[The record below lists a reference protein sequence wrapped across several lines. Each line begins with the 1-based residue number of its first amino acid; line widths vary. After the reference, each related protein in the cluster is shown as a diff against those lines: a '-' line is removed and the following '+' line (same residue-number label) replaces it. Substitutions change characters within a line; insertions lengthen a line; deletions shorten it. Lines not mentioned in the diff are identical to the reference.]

1 MSFRARIERID
12 ADYFIPRPADEP
24 DLDSFHA
31 FTRFMQDLTAGGSL
45 VFSSSVAG
53 YLFFRSGQ
61 ILNLDLKWMTFI
73 LLGAFFVGMVGV
85 FESISLAY
93 PYYSIN
99 QRLTHGSARWASI
112 ADLKAKGL
120 AHRSS
125 DPLPYGAV
133 RIGRLSSAL
142 SPRSYDLILGLKQLL
157 THTGIFGPSDSGK
170 SATFYMNMLRDWS
183 QYGSALVMDVKGE
196 LYAHTAR
203 YYDHVHRFDLENPAL
218 SDLWNPLPRCLQNGE
233 LAHSIAS
240 IIVGYEPENM
250 KVNDSTHY
258 WISGETA
265 LMKALCLHLPTIA
278 VNPTLPMI
286 KEYLSR
292 YDLKK
297 LGDEMRGSA
306 DEEAQI
312 EWGNF
317 TKVDAEKTQ
326 GGVITGL
333 NNKLAPLR
341 SPNAMRIL
349 KSASDQELARGVREI
364 NLADLRKPRTAIY
377 IVMSESQASEYRIL
391 LELLFGLAAIEMQA
405 STQKDAT
412 PVLMALDEAGNI
424 SPPKLQDKLKIGRY
438 RNTPYLLGFQD
449 VSQIKSRFQE
459 HGGKAVLAG
468 MKNQIFLP
476 GIDPETGA
484 YASSMLGATTVLSRT
499 EVDAPGTKNDA
510 ERVSESRRDLR
521 QAPELRRMV
530 KYRQGIAIIDTADPI
545 LFRFLPR
552 GDNGDVA
559 RASQRPLESPQTL
572 AQAVRAMLEVKEAEK
587 QRAEAAR
594 PALEPDAGS
603 AFPEVL
609 TARHSHE
616 PESSNGN
623 HRMEPTVVRQQVRR
637 SDIERDIEQSLE
649 REVTR
654 DTASSAVRDGARD
667 VVRNLAQDELPFEPL
682 TEED

>member
-1 MSFRARIERID
+1 MSFRAKVERID

-31 FTRFMQDLTAGGSL
+31 FTRFMQDVSAASTLL
-45 VFSSSVAG
+45 LSSSVAG

-73 LLGAFFVGMVGV
+73 LLGAFFVALVGV

-120 AHRSS
+120 AHRAGK
-125 DPLPYGAV
+125 PLPFGAV
-133 RIGRLSSAL
+133 RVGRLSSAL
-142 SPRSYDLILGLKQLL
+142 NPRPYDLILGLKQLL

-170 SATFYMNMLRDWS
+170 SATFYMNILRDWS
-183 QYGSALVMDVKGE
+183 QCGSALVMDVKGE

-203 YYDHVHRFDLENPAL
+203 YYDHVYRFDLETPAL

-240 IIVGYEPENM
+240 IVVGFDPENM

-265 LMKALCLHLPTIA
+265 LMKALCLQLPTIA

-286 KEYLSR
+286 KEYLSLN
-292 YDLKK
+292 DLKR
-297 LGDEMRGSA
+297 LGEDMRKS
-306 DEEAQI
+306 DDREARI

-349 KSASDQELARGVREI
+349 KSATPEEVARGVREI
-364 NLADLRKPRTAIY
+364 NLADLRKPGTAIY
-377 IVMSESQASEYRIL
+377 LVMNETQASEYQIL

-405 STQKDAT
+405 STKKDST
-412 PVLMALDEAGNI
+412 PVLMALDEAGNVA
-424 SPPKLQDKLKIGRY
+424 PPKLQDKLKIGRF

-476 GIDPETGA
+476 GIDPDTGA

-499 EVDAPGTKNDA
+499 EVDASGTQNDA
-510 ERVSESRRDLR
+510 ERVSESRRDLK

-545 LFRFLPR
+545 LFRFMAR
-552 GDNGDVA
+552 ADTGDVA
-559 RASQRPLESPQTL
+559 IPPRRA
-572 AQAVRAMLEVKEAEK
+572 
-587 QRAEAAR
+587 
-594 PALEPDAGS
+594 
-603 AFPEVL
+603 L
-609 TARHSHE
+609 T
-616 PESSNGN
+616 
-623 HRMEPTVVRQQVRR
+623 
-637 SDIERDIEQSLE
+637 
-649 REVTR
+649 
-654 DTASSAVRDGARD
+654 
-667 VVRNLAQDELPFEPL
+667 EPL
-682 TEED
+682 TLAEAVDAMSKIKEVEKPQSAIETR

>member
-31 FTRFMQDLTAGGSL
+31 ATRFFKDVSRGGTL
-45 VFSSSVAG
+45 ILSSSIAG

-61 ILNLDLKWMTFI
+61 ILNLDFKWMTFVLI
-73 LLGAFFVGMVGV
+73 GAAMVALIGF
-85 FESISLAY
+85 FESTSLAY

-99 QRLTHGSARWASI
+99 QRLTHGSARWATI
-112 ADLKAKGL
+112 ADLKARRL
-120 AHRSS
+120 AHPSRE
-125 DPLPYGAV
+125 PLPYGSV

-142 SPRSYDLILGLKQLL
+142 SPKKYDLVLGLKQLL

-170 SATFYMNMLRDWS
+170 SATFYMNILRDWS
-183 QYGSALVMDVKGE
+183 NWGSALVMDIKGE
-196 LYAHTAR
+196 LYGHTAR
-203 YYDHVHRFDLENPAL
+203 YYDHVYRLDLENPDL
-218 SDLWNPLPRCLQNGE
+218 SDLWNPLPHCLKNGE

-278 VNPTLPMI
+278 INPTLPMI

-292 YDLKK
+292 NDLKK
-297 LGDEMRGSA
+297 LGEDMRGS
-306 DEEAQI
+306 DDDEAQI
-312 EWGNF
+312 EWCNF
-317 TKVDAEKTQ
+317 IKVDAEKTQ

-349 KSASDQELARGVREI
+349 KTATDEDRARGVREI
-364 NLADLRKPRTAIY
+364 DLADLRKPGTAIFL
-377 IVMSESQASEYRIL
+377 VMNETQASEYHIL
-391 LELLFGLAAIEMQA
+391 LELLFGLAAIEMQF
-405 STQKDAT
+405 STHKNAT

-424 SPPKLQDKLKIGRY
+424 APPKLQDKLKIGRF

-449 VSQIKSRFQE
+449 VPQIKKKFQE

-484 YASSMLGATTVLSRT
+484 YASSMLGSTTVLSRT
-499 EVDAPGTKNDA
+499 EVDGTGTAYDA
-510 ERVSESRRDLR
+510 ERVSESRRDLK
-521 QAPELRRMV
+521 QAPELRRLV

-545 LFRFLPR
+545 LFRFMPR
-552 GDNGDVA
+552 ADTGDVA
-559 RASQRPLESPQTL
+559 VPPTRA
-572 AQAVRAMLEVKEAEK
+572 
-587 QRAEAAR
+587 
-594 PALEPDAGS
+594 
-603 AFPEVL
+603 
-609 TARHSHE
+609 
-616 PESSNGN
+616 
-623 HRMEPTVVRQQVRR
+623 
-637 SDIERDIEQSLE
+637 
-649 REVTR
+649 
-654 DTASSAVRDGARD
+654 
-667 VVRNLAQDELPFEPL
+667 LPEPL
-682 TEED
+682 TLAEAVDVMTGLKESRKIESPPIEEPTEKAPQGIADPAADGKDQRQGVPTRSRTKASELGFVRVG

>member
-1 MSFRARIERID
+1 MSFRARVERID

-31 FTRFMQDLTAGGSL
+31 ATRFLTDVSHSGTL
-45 VFSSSVAG
+45 ILSSAIAG

-61 ILNLDLKWMTFI
+61 ILKLEFKWMTFVV
-73 LLGAFFVGMVGV
+73 LGALFVSLVGL
-85 FESISLAY
+85 FESMSLAY

-125 DPLPYGAV
+125 EPLPRGAV

-142 SPRSYDLILGLKQLL
+142 SFRQYDLVLTLEQLL
-157 THTGIFGPSDSGK
+157 VHTGIFGPSNSGK
-170 SATFYMNMLRDWS
+170 SATFYMNMLRDWA
-183 QYGSALVMDVKGE
+183 QTGSALVMDIKGE

-203 YYDHVHRFDLENPAL
+203 YYDHVYRIDLENPDL
-218 SDLWNPLPRCLQNGE
+218 SDLWNPLPRCLKNGE

-240 IIVGYEPENM
+240 MIVGYEPENM

-286 KEYLSR
+286 KEYLSLNE
-292 YDLKK
+292 LKK
-297 LGDEMRGSA
+297 LGEDMRNS
-306 DEEAQI
+306 DDREARI

-317 TKVDAEKTQ
+317 IKVDAEKTQ

-349 KSASDQELARGVREI
+349 KSATPEESARGVREI

-377 IVMSESQASEYRIL
+377 VVMNETQASEYHIL
-391 LELLFGLAAIEMQA
+391 LELIFGLAAIEMQA
-405 STQKDAT
+405 STSKNAT
-412 PVLMALDEAGNI
+412 PVLMALDEAGNVA
-424 SPPKLQDKLKIGRY
+424 PPKLQDKLKIGRF

-449 VSQIKSRFQE
+449 VPQIKRKFQE
-459 HGGKAVLAG
+459 QGGRAVLAG

-476 GIDPETGA
+476 GIDPETGV
-484 YASSMLGATTVLSRT
+484 YASSMLGSATVLSRT
-499 EVDAPGTKNDA
+499 EVDAPGTRNDA
-510 ERVSESRRDLR
+510 ERVSESRRDFK

-552 GDNGDVA
+552 ADTGDVA
-559 RASQRPLESPQTL
+559 IPPERAVMESLTL
-572 AQAVRAMLEVKEAEK
+572 GEAVEAM
-587 QRAEAAR
+587 
-594 PALEPDAGS
+594 D
-603 AFPEVL
+603 
-609 TARHSHE
+609 
-616 PESSNGN
+616 
-623 HRMEPTVVRQQVRR
+623 
-637 SDIERDIEQSLE
+637 
-649 REVTR
+649 
-654 DTASSAVRDGARD
+654 
-667 VVRNLAQDELPFEPL
+667 
-682 TEED
+682 

>member
-1 MSFRARIERID
+1 MSFRSRIEKID

-31 FTRFMQDLTAGGSL
+31 ASRFLKDVSRSGSL
-45 VFSSSVAG
+45 LLSSSIAG

-61 ILNLDLKWMTFI
+61 ILNLEFKWMTFVLI
-73 LLGAFFVGMVGV
+73 GALSAALIGV
-85 FESISLAY
+85 FEGVSMAY

-112 ADLKAKGL
+112 ADLKARGL
-120 AHRSS
+120 AHSS
-125 DPLPYGAV
+125 RKPLPIGAV

-142 SPRSYDLILGLKQLL
+142 SLRQYDLILSLKHLL

-170 SATFYMNMLRDWS
+170 SATFYMNILRDFS
-183 QYGSALVMDVKGE
+183 QWGSALVMDVKGE

-203 YYDHVHRFDLENPAL
+203 YYRHVYRIDLENPAR
-218 SDLWNPLPRCLQNGE
+218 SDLWNPLPRCLGNGE

-240 IIVGYEPENM
+240 ILVGYEPENM

-265 LMKALCLHLPTIA
+265 LLKALCLHLPTVA

-286 KEYLSR
+286 KEYLSLN
-292 YDLKK
+292 DLKK
-297 LGDEMRGSA
+297 LGEEMQSST
-306 DEEAQI
+306 DLEARI

-317 TKVDAEKTQ
+317 IKVDAEKTQ
-326 GGVITGL
+326 GGVITGI

-349 KSASDQELARGVREI
+349 RSATKVELARGIREV
-364 NLADLRKPRTAIY
+364 NLANLRQQGSAIY
-377 IVMSESQASEYRIL
+377 VVLSETQASEYRIL
-391 LELLFGLAAIEMQA
+391 LELLFGLAAIEMQS
-405 STQKDAT
+405 STQKNAT
-412 PVLMALDEAGNI
+412 PVLMALDEAGNV
-424 SPPKLQDKLKIGRY
+424 SPPRLQDKLKIGRF

-459 HGGKAVLAG
+459 NGGKAVLAG

-484 YASSMLGATTVLSRT
+484 YASSMLGPTTVLSRT
-499 EVDAPGTKNDA
+499 EVDATGTSNDA

-521 QAPELRRMV
+521 QAPELRRLV
-530 KYRQGIAIIDTADPI
+530 KYRQGIAVIDTADPI

-552 GDNGDVA
+552 ADVGDVA
-559 RASQRPLESPQTL
+559 IPPEREL
-572 AQAVRAMLEVKEAEK
+572 AEPELLADAVSAMKAITDAEK
-587 QRAEAAR
+587 RRGDEQEIN
-594 PALEPDAGS
+594 EPTTRKKEKVNPREEQGAG
-603 AFPEVL
+603 PKPTLQPIDL
-609 TARHSHE
+609 TNLIE
-616 PESSNGN
+616 PES
-623 HRMEPTVVRQQVRR
+623 
-637 SDIERDIEQSLE
+637 
-649 REVTR
+649 
-654 DTASSAVRDGARD
+654 
-667 VVRNLAQDELPFEPL
+667 
-682 TEED
+682 EEEN